1 MRILLVEDHQ
11 ELADLFKSA
20 FLEQTYVV
28 DIALDGQEGWEL
40 AQIVTYDLI
49 ILDVMLPKLDGIRL
63 CHKLRS
69 HDIQSPILMVTAR
82 GTSEDK
88 VMGLDAGADDYLV
101 KPVSLTELAAR
112 VRALLRRGQP
122 AVAPTLEWGELRL
135 NPGTCKVT
143 YSDYPVH
150 LTPKEYAILE
160 LLLRNNQRVY
170 SRSVLLE
177 QLWSFAEELPSE
189 DTIKAHIKGL
199 RQRLKKAGAGDLIET
214 VYGLGYRLNQAYLN
228 PQPPLAVVSQKQQQ
242 SRDRIAKIW
251 DSCKSRILLKI
262 DFLEQAANSLAQN
275 PLDPNTRLSAQKE
288 AHKLIGSL
296 GTFGVGQGSDLA
308 RQLEEQ
314 FESED
319 ISGFHLQKAIADLRQ
334 VIEKA
339 VPKTP
344 NHPTLR
350 IDSICNKSLSSLQ
363 LLIVDD
369 DQVLGALLV
378 AEAIAVGL
386 RATLAPH
393 PDAAREVMKRIQ
405 PDVVL
410 LDLSFADHREDGLTF
425 LAELSQQSPAL
436 PVLVFTSSN
445 QFTDRVAVARLRGRG
460 FLQKTTTPVQV
471 LEAVVKALQQT
482 QKNEARILAVDDDTF
497 ILNSLSTLLKPWGL
511 QVATLNDPLQFWEHL
526 EAVRPDLLML
536 DVQMPNINGIELC
549 QTLRHDPRWQSLPV
563 MFLTSCTDADTI
575 HQVFAVG
582 ADDYASKPIVAPE
595 LVNRIFNRLERTRL
609 LQSQAEVDSLTGLT
623 NRQRSTQ
630 DLETLLQLSKQSQPP
645 LCLAVLELDDL
656 KSVNQQYGYGTGDKL
671 LRQFGQ
677 LLRQELRPEDIMS
690 RWGGAEFV
698 VGMYGMTRSDGVEW
712 LAQILETLRQA
723 SWTTTEGSP
732 LQMTFSAGVAQ
743 ALKDG
748 TELLV
753 IREAAIAALNA
764 AKNLGGDRV
773 FPSGW
778 KPPQPQPLPVVDVVL
793 VHSDQAFAKLILKA
807 LETRGYHT
815 HWLQD
820 GSDAVR
826 AIAGSNPLLR
836 PKVIL
841 LGSDLPNLSGE
852 KVLQQLKRK
861 KITRSARVILLPTH
875 CSEAE
880 KAIEMGAFDYVL
892 MPCSLVGLMQRLR
905 QALEA

>member
-1 MRILLVEDHQ
+1 VRILLVDDHQ
-11 ELADLFKSA
+11 ELANLFKTA
-20 FLEQTYVV
+20 FLEQNYAV

-40 AQIVTYDLI
+40 AQSVAYDLI

-88 VMGLDAGADDYLV
+88 VLGLDAGADDYLA
-101 KPVSLTELAAR
+101 KPVTLSELAAR

-122 AVAPTLEWGELRL
+122 AIAPTLEWGELRL
-135 NPGTCKVT
+135 NPSVCKVT

-177 QLWSFAEELPSE
+177 QLWSLEEELPSE
-189 DTIKAHIKGL
+189 DTVKAHIKGL
-199 RQRLKKAGAGDLIET
+199 RQKLKKAGAAELIET
-214 VYGLGYRLNQAYLN
+214 VYGLGYRLNQFYLK
-228 PQPPLAVVSQKQQQ
+228 PLPSAVSVSQKQQQ

-251 DSCKSRILLKI
+251 ASCKPQILNKI
-262 DFLEQAANSLAQN
+262 DLLERATDLLAQN
-275 PLDPNTRLSAQKE
+275 AFDSSIRLSAQQE

-296 GTFGVGQGSDLA
+296 GTFGVEQGSDLA
-308 RQLEEQ
+308 RQIEAQ
-314 FESED
+314 FESD
-319 ISGFHLQKAIADLRQ
+319 KISEFQLQKAIAALRQ
-334 VIEKA
+334 VIENA

-350 IDSICNKSLSSLQ
+350 INPTSNKSQLLSLQ

-369 DQVLGALLV
+369 DQALGDLLV
-378 AEAIAVGL
+378 AEAIAAGL
-386 RATLAPH
+386 QATIVPN
-393 PDAAREVMKRIQ
+393 PQAARAAMQHIQ

-410 LDLSFADHREDGLTF
+410 LDLSFDDHREDGLTF
-425 LAELSQQSPAL
+425 LAELSQQAPTL
-436 PVLVFTSSN
+436 PVLVFTSSH
-445 QFTDRVAVARLRGRG
+445 QFTDRVAVARLKGRG
-460 FLQKTTTPVQV
+460 FLQKTTTPAQV
-471 LEAVVKALQQT
+471 LEIVVKTLQT
-482 QKNEARILAVDDDTF
+482 RKNEVRILAVDDDTF
-497 ILNSLSTLLKPWGL
+497 TLNSLSALLKPWGL
-511 QVATLNDPLQFWEHL
+511 QVTDLNDPLQFWEHL

-536 DVQMPNINGIELC
+536 DVRMPNINGIELC
-549 QTLRHDPRWQSLPV
+549 QTLRNDPRWQSLPV

-575 HQVFAVG
+575 HQVFAAG

-595 LVNRIFNRLERTRL
+595 LVTRILNRLERTRL

-630 DLETLLQLSKQSQPP
+630 DLETLLQFSKQSQPP
-645 LCLAVLELDDL
+645 LCLAVLELDHL
-656 KSVNQQYGYGTGDKL
+656 KLLNQQYGYGTGDKL

-698 VGMYGMTRSDGVEW
+698 VGMYGMTRGDGVEW

-723 SWTTTEGSP
+723 NWTTAEGSP
-732 LQMTFSAGVAQ
+732 LRVTFSAGVAQ
-743 ALKDG
+743 ALEDG

-753 IREAAIAALNA
+753 IREAAIAALNQ
-764 AKNLGGDRV
+764 AKSLGGDRV
-773 FPSGW
+773 FPVGW

-793 VHSDQAFAKLILKA
+793 VHSDQTFAELMLQA
-807 LETRGYHT
+807 LHTRGYHT
-815 HWLQD
+815 HWIKD
-820 GSDAVR
+820 GLEAVS
-826 AIAGSNPLLR
+826 AIAGSSPLLR

-841 LGSDLPNLSGE
+841 LSSDLPNLSGE

-861 KITRSARVILLPTH
+861 KITRSARVILLPTRR
-875 CSEAE
+875 SDAE
-880 KAIEMGAFDYVL
+880 KALEMGAFDYVL
-892 MPCSLVGLMQRLR
+892 MPCSVIGLTQRLR
-905 QALEA
+905 RALGA